1 MSELTCGPEL
11 VGQKVFNPARPDWG
25 VGQVLRVQTT
35 HQHGAPQHRVSVQ
48 FPVVGHKLLMVPP
61 ARLTTPPKANDRRA
75 GWLDTLDQRTL
86 DDQLRALPEDA
97 ADPLAP
103 VGDRVALF
111 GRLFTHT
118 DDPGALVR
126 WAREQAQ
133 VADPLA
139 LWTRDELAAAFAEF
153 ARRRD
158 DAWRQYAAAAER
170 RGADLAE
177 LLATLDAAVA
187 NAMRAASGGRR

>member
-1 MSELTCGPEL
+1 MSELACGPEL

-61 ARLTTPPKANDRRA
+61 ARLTAPPKANDRRA
-75 GWLDTLDQRTL
+75 GWLDTLDRKTL
-86 DDQLRALPEDA
+86 DDQLRALHEDA
-97 ADPLAP
+97 TDPLAP
-103 VGDRVALF
+103 VSDRVALF
-111 GRLFTHT
+111 GRLYAHT

-126 WAREQAQ
+126 WAREQTQ
-133 VADPLA
+133 VADPLT

-158 DAWRQYAAAAER
+158 EAWRQYAASAER
-170 RGADLAE
+170 RGADLPR
-177 LLATLDAAVA
+177 LLASLDEAVA
-187 NAMRAASGGRR
+187 AAMRSASSGRR